1 MKIGSNNSLTYLEP
15 SSWWLKIFK
24 IFIRHQRRDYEYQYK
39 YCGVRYFDIRV
50 SYDKNNRMVLK
61 DRNNTYKVFSMYEI
75 FDFFNKFCDVT
86 VSLTLDE
93 SLEERMWENNDRLS
107 DRFKETCRIV
117 ETIYPCINFCGGYR
131 RYDNKKLYRFDN
143 DTPHIIDVDEQSK
156 FYSIVTRFFPF
167 MRKRLNN
174 KYIEKFKFEE
184 GFLVLNYVDYK
195 A

>member
-1 MKIGSNNSLTYLEP
+1 
-15 SSWWLKIFK
+15 
-24 IFIRHQRRDYEYQYK
+24 
-39 YCGVRYFDIRV
+39 
-50 SYDKNNRMVLK
+50 MVLK

>member
-24 IFIRHQRRDYEYQYK
+24 IFIRHQHKDYEYQYK

-167 MRKRLNN
+167 MRNRLNN